1 MRRSLG
7 VLAALV
13 CLAGTASAQSAVR
26 LKPYVGAF
34 APMLPVVA
42 VDDGRNPDVE
52 MQSAPAV
59 GMELE
64 AVANHWLRAY
74 AGVTYTAPRLT
85 LGGVMQ
91 AGPVNGLSTGT
102 TLLIPAA
109 GVILAPRIG
118 GLAVRP
124 TLRLGAGAKR
134 YHFDL
139 VEQRRAVTDF
149 TGDLG
154 VGIAGA
160 DEGPVSFA
168 AEARWLPSRFSA
180 DNLPVG
186 AIGHLRQ
193 DQNDWLFQLSFR
205 FRP

>member
-1 MRRSLG
+1 MRRM
-7 VLAALV
+7 LAALV
-13 CLAGTASAQSAVR
+13 LSACAVGSGHAQGPLR

-42 VDDGRNPDVE
+42 VDDGHDPDVE

-59 GMELE
+59 GLELE
-64 AVANHWLRAY
+64 AVPAAWLRVY
-74 AGVTYTAPRLT
+74 AGVTYTAPRLS
-85 LGGVMQ
+85 LSGAMVSN
-91 AGPVNGLSTGT
+91 PVNGASAATS
-102 TLLIPAA
+102 LLIPSA
-109 GVILAPRIG
+109 GVILAPRVG
-118 GLAVRP
+118 RLAVRP

-139 VEQRRAVTDF
+139 VERHGAVTDF

-154 VGIAGA
+154 VGVTAA
-160 DEGPVSFA
+160 DDGPVGVS
-168 AEARWLPSRFSA
+168 AEARWLPSRFDA
-180 DNLPVG
+180 ANLPVPVV
-186 AIGHLRQ
+186 AARRQ

>member
-7 VLAALV
+7 VLAALLG
-13 CLAGTASAQSAVR
+13 LAGTASAQTAVR

-42 VDDGRNPDVE
+42 VDDGQHPDVE

-64 AVANHWLRAY
+64 AVARGWLRLY
-74 AGVTYTAPRLT
+74 AGLTYTAPRLT

-91 AGPVNGLSTGT
+91 TSPVNGATTGT

-109 GVILAPRIG
+109 GVILAPRVG
-118 GLAVRP
+118 SLAVRP

-139 VEQRRAVTDF
+139 VEQRHAVTDF
-149 TGDLG
+149 TGD
-154 VGIAGA
+154 VGIGLAGA

-180 DNLPVG
+180 ANLPIPATG
-186 AIGHLRQ
+186 QLRQ